1 MMIRLQVIRGLFSRS
16 TAVWQRNARVWSKL
30 AGSSLLGSF
39 AEPLFYL
46 FALGY
51 GLGQFIGSVDG
62 MSYIVFLASGIL
74 STSAMNTATFE
85 GLYLAYT
92 RMEVQRTWDGMLS
105 TPLGVPD
112 IVVGEVL
119 WMGTKSV
126 ISAIAILVVTTLS
139 GFVESLVALWV
150 LPVAFLTG
158 CCFGAVALTMTA
170 LSRSYDFFMYYLS
183 LLVTPMVLLSGVFFP
198 LGSLPDM
205 VQGGV
210 ALLPLFHI
218 VEMVRPLM
226 SGAQPTHLII
236 HLAVPAFY
244 CLFFVTLAIKL
255 LKRRLL
261 S

>member
-1 MMIRLQVIRGLFSRS
+1 MIDQAGLIGFFGRS
-16 TAVWQRNARVWSKL
+16 VTIWQRNARVWRKL

-51 GLGQFIGSVDG
+51 GLGQFIGSVEG

-92 RMEVQRTWDGMLS
+92 RMEVQKTWDAILS
-105 TPLGVPD
+105 TPLGVTD

-126 ISAIAILVVTTLS
+126 ISAIAILLVTTLS
-139 GFVESLVALWV
+139 GFVENMSALWV

-158 CCFGAVALTMTA
+158 CCFGSIALTMTA

-183 LLVTPMVLLSGVFFP
+183 LVVTPMVLLSGVFFP
-198 LGSLPDM
+198 LASLPEV
-205 VQGGV
+205 VQGMV

-218 VEMVRPLM
+218 VELVRPLM
-226 SGAQPTHLII
+226 TGGEINSLLVHLI
-236 HLAVPAFY
+236 VPAVY
-244 CLFFVTLAIKL
+244 CLFFVSLAVFL

-261 S
+261 K

>member
-1 MMIRLQVIRGLFSRS
+1 MIDLLTPQGAFSRCFS
-16 TAVWQRNARVWSKL
+16 VWLRNAKVWSKL

-51 GLGQFIGSVDG
+51 GLGQFIGSVEG

-74 STSAMNTATFE
+74 STSTMNTATFE

-105 TPLGVPD
+105 TPLGVTD
-112 IVVGEVL
+112 IVRGEVL

-126 ISAIAILVVTTLS
+126 ISALAILLVTTLS
-139 GFVESLVALWV
+139 GFVESTTALWV
-150 LPVAFLTG
+150 LPIAFLTG
-158 CCFGAVALTMTA
+158 CCFGSIALTVTA

-183 LLVTPMVLLSGVFFP
+183 LVVTPMVLLSGVFFP
-198 LGSLPDM
+198 LTSLPEVVRD
-205 VQGGV
+205 GV
-210 ALLPLFHI
+210 SALPLFHI

-226 SGAQPTHLII
+226 TGGFPDNLLIHI
-236 HLAVPAFY
+236 AVPVIY
-244 CLFFVTLAIKL
+244 CLSFLSIAILL
-255 LKRRLL
+255 LKKRLL
-261 S
+261 K

>member
-1 MMIRLQVIRGLFSRS
+1 MIDLQASQSAFFRCFS
-16 TAVWQRNARVWSKL
+16 VWLRNAKVWSKL

-51 GLGQFIGSVDG
+51 GLGEFIGSVEG
-62 MSYIVFLASGIL
+62 MSYIIFLASGIL
-74 STSAMNTATFE
+74 STSTMNTATFE

-105 TPLGVPD
+105 TSLDVTD
-112 IVVGEVL
+112 IVRGEVL

-126 ISAIAILVVTTLS
+126 ISAVAILLVTALS
-139 GFVESLVALWV
+139 GFVESIMALWV
-150 LPVAFLTG
+150 LPIAFLTG
-158 CCFGAVALTMTA
+158 CCFGSIALTMTA

-183 LLVTPMVLLSGVFFP
+183 LVVTPMVLLSGVFFP
-198 LGSLPDM
+198 LASLPD
-205 VQGGV
+205 VVRDGV

-226 SGAQPTHLII
+226 TGGLPENLLTHL
-236 HLAVPAFY
+236 LVPALY
-244 CLFFVTLAIKL
+244 CLFFISLATSL
-255 LKRRLL
+255 LKKRLL
-261 S
+261 A

>member
-1 MMIRLQVIRGLFSRS
+1 MMETAALFSRS
-16 TAVWQRNARVWSKL
+16 SSVWMRNAQVWSKL

-51 GLGQFIGSVDG
+51 GLGQFIGSVEG
-62 MSYIVFLASGIL
+62 VSYIVFLASGIL

-105 TPLGVPD
+105 TPLGVTD
-112 IVVGEVL
+112 IVLGEVM

-126 ISAIAILVVTTLS
+126 ISAIAILLVTALS
-139 GFVESLVALWV
+139 GFVESVSALWV
-150 LPVAFLTG
+150 LPIAFLTG
-158 CCFGAVALTMTA
+158 CCFGSVALTVTA

-183 LLVTPMVLLSGVFFP
+183 LVVTPMVLLSGVFFP
-198 LGSLPDM
+198 LASLPET
-205 VQGGV
+205 VQGLV
-210 ALLPLFHI
+210 AFLPLYHV

-226 SGAQPTHLII
+226 TGGVPGSLLLHLF
-236 HLAVPAFY
+236 VPAVY
-244 CLFFVTLAIKL
+244 CLFFISLAISL

-261 S
+261 N